1 MPFKEVEQV
10 IYRKNPLIQVV
21 CQLRFPRILSIN
33 EKLPADFQEAIRKEY
48 PLFEVNTEQQ
58 QQVEFNPAL
67 GDTIPVPRIVQI
79 DKTNNYQ
86 FTSADGVWRVNL
98 TSTFLAL
105 STSLYVSWKDFRSR
119 LELPLKALIDIYQP
133 AFFERIGIRYID
145 AFQRSKLGLESTP
158 WNELIQPFAL
168 GLLSDVDVMNDIRGF
183 SSVTEINI
191 GEDAIARINAS
202 LGFVGDNRLLASG
215 NQLELSFIVD
225 TDLFCGKRKIEET
238 DTSLTLLHS
247 VSYKLIRAL
256 ITDKLHD
263 AMEPEKK

>member
-1 MPFKEVEQV
+1 MPFKDVEHV
-10 IYRKNPLIQVV
+10 VYRKNPLIEVV

-33 EKLPADFQEAIRKEY
+33 EKPPADFQDAIRKEY
-48 PLFEVNTEQQ
+48 PLFEVKTEQQ
-58 QQVEFNPAL
+58 QQVEFNPIG

-86 FTSADGVWRVNL
+86 FASADGVWRVNL

-105 STSLYVSWKDFRSR
+105 STSMYVSWESFQGR
-119 LELPLKALIDIYQP
+119 LDLPLKTLTEIYQP

-145 AFQRSKLGLESTP
+145 AFQRSKLGLDSSP

-183 SSVTEINI
+183 SSITEINI
-191 GEDAIARINAS
+191 GDDAIARINAS
-202 LGFVGDNRLLASG
+202 LGFVGDSNQLASE
-215 NQLELSFIVD
+215 NIPELSFIVD

-238 DTSLTLLHS
+238 DSALSLLHS

-256 ITDKLHD
+256 ITEKLHE